1 MEPAVCLTWNDH
13 RWKGRRFLEAG
24 KHPTMGHFHRYV
36 NECEMC
42 GRLVQETE
50 WITLSEALSPY
61 GTTVGTTEER
71 KES

>member
-1 MEPAVCLTWNDH
+1 MEPAICFTWNDH

-42 GRLVQETE
+42 GRVITETD
-50 WITLSEALSPY
+50 WITLSEAAY
-61 GTTVGTTEER
+61 GTTIGTTPEVN
-71 KES
+71 ES